1 MFILSCWNKLKIT
14 TYYAHK
20 CTKCRKMALW
30 SHEKQETLT
39 LLTDSF
45 LTVPFLAGKSCNSTT
60 PILFNTHVIKSLS
73 VLRGI
78 LAFLFLF
85 LCNSLQ
91 PSRGNRAQPIK
102 VPAWHELKPFK
113 WRRMSWSQN
122 ERELKIE
129 RWRKAEVR
137 EGQLFSV
144 CRRYPFKQKD

>member
-1 MFILSCWNKLKIT
+1 M
-14 TYYAHK
+14 HK
-20 CTKCRKMALW
+20 SRKMALW
-30 SHEKQETLT
+30 SLESQETLRF
-39 LLTDSF
+39 LTDSC

-73 VLRGI
+73 VLRRI
-78 LAFLFLF
+78 LAFLFFLF

-91 PSRGNRAQPIK
+91 PSRGNRTQPIK

-113 WRRMSWSQN
+113 WRRMSWGQN
-122 ERELKIE
+122 ERKLEIE